1 MKLSSQISL
10 FLLLLGLTPLLVA
23 VAINVPL
30 ILDRLE
36 LFYHDAYLEKL
47 RASFSDLDQHISR
60 RQEMVRLFAKLPE
73 PGIDLKTAKPDDT
86 ILKKRSAYT
95 DWANRVLFDQLDV
108 IQVIFINK
116 NGEVT
121 FSMDRNQKTGL
132 LEAGNHTP
140 DLPATDFVLAGLN
153 LTPGSVLTSPI
164 SFNEN
169 VDSSAPNRFMTL
181 RFISPL
187 LKYNGKNSTP
197 ELQGVVLFNLDVG
210 GLAHIYNGIYWV
222 QNNGEYLSSGADDA
236 PTSTAFV
243 DFPGLDKLLAK
254 GQLALWENAGQ
265 QIFWLPLFVTQ
276 DSGPLWVGR
285 SVDPSPIAEF
295 RRALELRVIA
305 IVTGL
310 LLMVFIIARI
320 IAIRMERISRE
331 LTDGITQVLEQD
343 KAVEFSWQRPEEL
356 RTLGKNLTSL
366 AEKHAHDTSALRSH
380 AQQLEESNRYKS
392 EFLANVSHELRTPLN
407 SILLLSKMMA
417 SSSSEM
423 SPEHI
428 QQARVIHDAGKDL
441 RTLIDTVLDLSRVE
455 AGKASVKTE
464 TVDLPVLLND
474 VHELMRPQ
482 FDEKGLQLDLR
493 IDQDA
498 PSSLLTDGEKVRQI
512 LVNFLSNALKF
523 TEQGGATLRLSRNI
537 CEDADPCPLAISVQD
552 SGIGIPA
559 EKQSL
564 VFEAFSQVD
573 GSTSRRYGGTGLG
586 LTISQELAKLI
597 GGQIGIKSRE
607 GAGSTFTLLLPL
619 SVPENESPE
628 GQNRP
633 AADAIK
639 KPPADERTEIPDA
652 HYTGSR
658 VLVVDD
664 DLRNLLALTPLLEGW
679 DIGVV
684 AAGDG
689 HEALDTLND
698 DGDFDLVLMDLMMP
712 GMDGFK
718 AIEKIRSDTDLKT
731 LPIIALTAK
740 TADGDRNKSIAS
752 GANDY
757 LSKPVEPAEL
767 KWLLDRYLPPRI
779 INKTTDLEQEP
790 K

>member
-1 MKLSSQISL
+1 VKLRSQISL
-10 FLLLLGLTPLLVA
+10 FLLLLGLTPLLIA

-36 LFYHDAYLEKL
+36 LFYHEAYLEKL

-73 PGIDLKTAKPDDT
+73 PGIDLKTGEPDDT
-86 ILKKRSAYT
+86 TLQKRSAYT
-95 DWANRVLFDQLDV
+95 DWANQVLFDQLDV
-108 IQVIFINK
+108 IQVIFIKK
-116 NGEVT
+116 NGDVS
-121 FSMDRNQKTGL
+121 FSLDRNQKTGS
-132 LEAGNHTP
+132 LEESDHTP
-140 DLPATDFVLAGLN
+140 DLPAKDFVLAGLN
-153 LTPGSVLTSPI
+153 LAPGSVLTSPI
-164 SFNEN
+164 SFNL
-169 VDSSAPNRFMTL
+169 DMDTSAPNRFMTL

-187 LKYNGKNSTP
+187 LKYNEQDSAP

-222 QNNGEYLSSGADDA
+222 QNNGEYLSSGDDDA
-236 PTSTAFV
+236 PTSTAFA

-254 GQLALWENAGQ
+254 GQLALWEDAGQ

-305 IVTGL
+305 VVTGL
-310 LLMVFIIARI
+310 LLVVFIIARI

-331 LTDGITQVLEQD
+331 LTDGITHTLEQD
-343 KAVEFSWQRPEEL
+343 QAVEFSWQRPEEL

-366 AEKHAHDTSALRSH
+366 AGKHAQDTSALRSH

-417 SSSSEM
+417 SSSEM
-423 SPEHI
+423 STEHI
-428 QQARVIHDAGKDL
+428 QQAQVIHDAGRDL
-441 RTLIDTVLDLSRVE
+441 RTLIDTILDLSRFE
-455 AGKASVKTE
+455 AGKATVKPE

-482 FDEKGLQLDLR
+482 FEDKGLKLDLV

-498 PSSLLTDGEKVRQI
+498 PSSLLTDGEKLRQI

-523 TEQGGATLRLSRNI
+523 TEQGGATLQLSRNTG
-537 CEDADPCPLAISVQD
+537 EDADPCPLAISVRD

-559 EKQSL
+559 EKQAL

-597 GGQIGIKSRE
+597 GGRIGVKSQE
-607 GAGSTFTLLLPL
+607 ATGSTFTLLLPL
-619 SVPENESPE
+619 SVLENDSRE
-628 GQNRP
+628 GLDRP
-633 AADAIK
+633 AADGVK
-639 KPPADERTEIPDA
+639 KRSSAAHTEIPEA
-652 HYTGSR
+652 HYTASR

-664 DLRNLLALTPLLEGW
+664 DLRNLLALTPLLERW
-679 DIGVV
+679 DISVV

-689 HEALDTLND
+689 HEALETLNE

-712 GMDGFK
+712 KMDGFK
-718 AIEKIRSDTDLKT
+718 TIEKIRSDTGLKT

-740 TADGDRNKSIAS
+740 TADEDRNKAIAS

-767 KWLLDRYLPPRI
+767 KQLLDRYLLPRI
-779 INKTTDLEQEP
+779 IHKTTAREQERT
-790 K
+790 